1 MNWLCLPFDELSPRQ
16 LYALLRL
23 RSQVFVVEQACVF
36 EDIDGLDLEAA
47 QLMGWDGGQLLA
59 YARLLK
65 PGVKAAQ
72 PVISRV
78 ITAPAARGTGLGH
91 ELAAQ
96 AVRHCERLWAGQGIT
111 LFAQAHLQAYYGRA
125 GFVGVG
131 EEFIEDGI
139 PHREMHK
146 EAA

>member
-1 MNWLCLPFDELSPRQ
+1 MNWLCLPFDALSPRQ

-23 RSQVFVVEQACVF
+23 RSQVFVVEQNCVF
-36 EDIDGLDLEAA
+36 EDIDGLDFDAV
-47 QLMGWDGGQLLA
+47 QLMGWDGDQLLA

-65 PGVKAAQ
+65 PGVKAPG

-78 ITAPAARGTGLGH
+78 ITASAARGTGLGH
-91 ELAAQ
+91 ALAAQ
-96 AVRHCERLWAGQGIT
+96 AVQHCERLWPGQGIT

-131 EEFIEDGI
+131 NEFIEDGI
-139 PHREMHK
+139 PHREMHR
-146 EAA
+146 EVS